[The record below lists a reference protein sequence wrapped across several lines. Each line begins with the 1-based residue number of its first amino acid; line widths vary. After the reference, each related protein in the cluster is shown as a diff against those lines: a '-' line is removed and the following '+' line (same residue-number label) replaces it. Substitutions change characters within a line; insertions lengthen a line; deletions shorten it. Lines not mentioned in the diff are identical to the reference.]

1 MNFPP
6 ILETSDEGQL
16 SDEEYDYRVDG
27 VVKHLGRTDL
37 IPSKETSQSPP
48 EGATLVEPT
57 RIPAFII
64 HEPCSSSVASSLDQN
79 PIIPLSEPQSPA
91 SDKRSPRISKKQGN
105 NNYQNNNIFHSV
117 LIKAT
122 FQTPMISNNK
132 ESMMPSDILEEK

>member
-37 IPSKETSQSPP
+37 IPSKEPSQSPP

-64 HEPCSSSVASSLDQN
+64 HEPCGSSVASSLDRN

-91 SDKRSPRISKKQGN
+91 SDKRSPHISKKQGN
-105 NNYQNNNIFHSV
+105 NNNNNNNHSV

-122 FQTPMISNNK
+122 FQTPMISNARD
-132 ESMMPSDILEEK
+132 SMMPSDILKDK